1 MSPAIWLLL
10 LCGLVA
16 QAHALTKTQEHDET
30 LRMLGRQLILQQ
42 LFVEE
47 HIRSEGDSGI
57 KQIRHRRQG
66 SRPYHSDTHTG
77 QTIMAIHTH
86 AHYERTMGMGE
97 FVAVLNG
104 VEFRTRHNDYLLKMP
119 HRTSRQYHKVEDVP
133 FPAVPPEVLRLNTV
147 KKQAAEM
154 RLWFKAWKDQDHS
167 QRDYRKYFKPVL
179 CYLEGAWI
187 HAGEKI
193 EDAFDS
199 LRHTFDAT
207 TWFDMHEKIRYTSAT
222 GTKHRMENYSFLPRK
237 ILHMNGS
244 KPVIVQ
250 WHYRIMC
257 HPLNKDVP
265 TAQFRPVCERARM
278 LAATRKTSPMM
289 ATSTRFQLN
298 TFNTPKWPNYE
309 RLVQHQLIDSLMT
322 EIPGKD
328 NYPGDL
334 TDDSFGRIAYKF
346 EENNKRGRRPLNAA
360 YYHRLYSEKMI
371 DGMSNYYKYRGFA
384 DENIFMAMTSNP
396 KVAEFSVETDCKG
409 KGAKR
414 KCRKSTQRWS
424 YAIPLEIVYVTPLSS
439 WNPYHIKYKGYHLSK
454 LGKTVRAKGRNGK
467 LTKERA
473 FNGSNTEW
481 YAITP
486 AAFYSGKEL
495 RGDAADTLR
504 GVIGVLTPNGNM
516 VKTRISGFRIFMP
529 KIAGVGILRQRWP
542 IVPVYS
548 DGNPIM
554 KELQAL
560 IDDKHKCI

>member
-1 MSPAIWLLL
+1 MTLEIWLL
-10 LCGLVA
+10 LCGLVV
-16 QAHALTKTQEHDET
+16 QAHAQTTEHDET
-30 LRMLGRQLILQQ
+30 LRMLGRQLMMQQ

-86 AHYERTMGMGE
+86 AHYERTVGLGE
-97 FVAVLNG
+97 FIAVLNG
-104 VEFRTRHNDYLLKMP
+104 VEFRTRHNDYMLVMP
-119 HRTSRQYHKVEDVP
+119 HRNSSEYHKVENIP

-167 QRDYRKYFKPVL
+167 KRDYRKYFKPVL

-187 HAGEKI
+187 HTGDEI
-193 EDAFDS
+193 EEAFKS
-199 LRHTFDAT
+199 ERHHFDAS
-207 TWFDMHEKIRYTSAT
+207 TWFDMEEKIRYTSAT
-222 GTKHRMENYSFLPRK
+222 GTKHQMENYSFLPRK
-237 ILHMNGS
+237 ILYMDGS
-244 KPVIVQ
+244 TPVFVQ
-250 WHYRIMC
+250 WHYRILC
-257 HPLNKDVP
+257 HPLKRYVH
-265 TAQFRPVCERARM
+265 TTQLRPVCELASR
-278 LAATRKTSPMM
+278 LAAMQKKTPMM

-298 TFNTPKWPNYE
+298 PFGRPKWPKYE
-309 RLVQHQLIDSLMT
+309 RLVQHQFIDTLMS

-346 EENNKRGRRPLNAA
+346 EERNKKGRRPLNAA
-360 YYHRLYSEKMI
+360 YYHRLYSERKI

-396 KVAEFSVETDCKG
+396 KVAEFSVNY
-409 KGAKR
+409 
-414 KCRKSTQRWS
+414 KCTGSKDKEVKKECRTSTQRWS
-424 YAIPLEIVYVTPLSS
+424 YAIPLEIIYMTPLSS
-439 WNPYHIKYKGYHLSK
+439 WNPYGIQYKGHELSK
-454 LGKTVRAKGRNGK
+454 LGRTVTANGRNGGRRK
-467 LTKERA
+467 NKA
-473 FNGSNTEW
+473 FDGVSNKW

-486 AAFYSGKEL
+486 AEFYSGREPF
-495 RGDAADTLR
+495 GDDADTVR
-504 GVIGVLTPNGNM
+504 GVLGVLTPKGNM
-516 VKTRISGFRIFMP
+516 VMTRISGFRVFMP
-529 KIAGVGILRQRWP
+529 NIAGVGVVRQRWP
-542 IVPVYS
+542 IVPIYS

-560 IDDKHKCI
+560 MDDKHKCI